1 MTLLRR
7 AREPLAELP
16 LFAGCTPAEV
26 ANARRLLTLLS
37 VDAGSVLMREGGFG
51 TEVMIVA
58 DGQATVSRH
67 TGGADSVVATVGRGD
82 VVGEMSV
89 LDGARRSATVTA
101 VTPMS
106 VYVAS
111 AAEFAGLLEALPVV
125 ADRIARTAAERRDT
139 NRRAALAA

>member
-1 MTLLRR
+1 MTLRRR
-7 AREPLAELP
+7 AHEPLADLP
-16 LFAGCTPAEV
+16 LFAGCSAAQV
-26 ANARRLLTLLS
+26 ATARRLLTLLS

-58 DGQATVSRH
+58 DGHATVARH
-67 TGGADSVVATVGRGD
+67 TDSGESVLATVGRGD

-89 LDGARRSATVTA
+89 LDGGRRSATVTA

-125 ADRIARTAAERRDT
+125 AERIARTATERRDT
-139 NRRAALAA
+139 NRRSALAA

>member
-51 TEVMIVA
+51 TEVMIIA
-58 DGQATVSRH
+58 DGQATVSKH
-67 TGGADSVVATVGRGD
+67 VDGAESVVATVGRGD
-82 VVGEMSV
+82 VIGEMSV
-89 LDGARRSATVTA
+89 LDGGRRSATVRA
-101 VTPMS
+101 LTPMS

-111 AAEFAGLLEALPVV
+111 AAEFAGLLRELPVV
-125 ADRIARTAAERRDT
+125 AERIARTAAERRDT